1 MKLKA
6 SYSDQTRMGISL
18 PLLMENLRR
27 FWAIPVLAFL
37 AYFFSAAFPILMS
50 YSQLNQLS
58 DYIRSSLSNQQPF
71 YMAVHL
77 MIPVIASV
85 SVFRYLQGSSSVAVF
100 HAMPFSRARL
110 LHTNAVSGL
119 ILVLLPILA
128 NGLILLLIA
137 RPALINA
144 QSTILAERIDVFT
157 RAAVLGWVWQSIV
170 IVLFIYAISLFAGLV
185 TGNPL
190 MHFLS
195 AIGFNFLVPGLYA
208 IFTYYFTT
216 YLFGFISGEA
226 WSKQL
231 TSFSPY
237 LKIFE
242 GPLSWQITLVYL
254 LVVAALYGIT
264 LFLYHRRRL
273 ERAGDPYVFQS
284 MNLFMTYLIG
294 FLGMSFLGV
303 YFTVFG
309 KAWYYQYA
317 GYLAGILLFFVIG
330 QMIVQKTPR
339 VFHLYTLKH
348 LGIYTLLAVIF
359 IAGLEWDLTG
369 FESRIP
375 AVDQIQRAKITTYF
389 NYSME
394 TNQDFKG
401 YEDPENMQAIRAFHQ
416 EVLDQKSVLE
426 ANAKHMD
433 YSVKMVSVPITYR
446 LKSGGII
453 DRNYVV
459 PFAMVKDSQA
469 LKQIH
474 ESKEYKKNQ
483 IIRQFAQKDFR
494 YFRLYSTTG
503 LPFSVE
509 LTSQQQKAGFLEAL
523 IKDLDQQSFES
534 MVSLRFPYATADL
547 WYSTKDQA
555 GRLQEN
561 VINLPIR
568 SDFTNTLAWIRN
580 AGYEDDLTLKQE
592 ELRYITVTKTSND
605 MSYQPG
611 SVVPETIDKEMSM
624 GYDPVNLSKVPVQTK
639 NLMVITDPA
648 SMEKIMSKVD
658 MESLDYRNQYMVTIV
673 HQRGKEYGIQS
684 GYLNDPD
691 LPSQVKEYFQ

>member
-6 SYSDQTRMGISL
+6 SYSDQTPMGISL

-37 AYFFSAAFPILMS
+37 AYFFSVAFPILMS
-50 YSQLNQLS
+50 YGQLNQLS
-58 DYIRSSLSNQQPF
+58 DYIRSSLANQQPF

-77 MIPVIASV
+77 MIPVIAAV

-110 LHTNAVSGL
+110 LHTNAISGL
-119 ILVLLPILA
+119 ILILLPILA

-137 RPALINA
+137 KPALINY

-157 RAAVLGWVWQSIV
+157 RVAVLGWIWQSIV
-170 IVLFIYAISLFAGLV
+170 IVLFVYAISLFAGLV

-208 IFTYYFTT
+208 VFTYYFTT
-216 YLFGFISGEA
+216 YLFGFTSGEA

-254 LVVAALYGIT
+254 LVVAVLYGIT

-273 ERAGDPYVFQS
+273 ERAGDPYVFQA

-330 QMIVQKTPR
+330 QMIIQKTPR

-348 LGIYTLLAVIF
+348 LGIYTLLAVVF
-359 IAGLEWDLTG
+359 LAGLEWDLTG
-369 FESRIP
+369 FETRIP
-375 AVDQIQRAKITTYF
+375 ATEKIQRAKMTAYF

-394 TNQDFKG
+394 TNQEFKG
-401 YEDPENMQAIRAFHQ
+401 YEDPENIQAIRSFHQ
-416 EVLDQKSVLE
+416 QVLEEKSLLE
-426 ANAKHMD
+426 ANAKRMD
-433 YSVKMVSVPITYR
+433 YSEKTVSVPLSYQMEN
-446 LKSGGII
+446 GGIS
-453 DRNYVV
+453 DRIYVV
-459 PFAMVKDSQA
+459 PFAMIRDSQV
-469 LKQIH
+469 LKQVY
-474 ESKEYKKNQ
+474 ESREYKDHHLIQ
-483 IIRQFAQKDFR
+483 QFAQKDFR
-494 YFRLYSTTG
+494 YFRLYSATG

-509 LTSQQQKAGFLEAL
+509 LTSQQQKDSFLEAMK
-523 IKDLDQQSFES
+523 KDLVQQSYDS
-534 MVSLRFPYATADL
+534 MTSLRFPYATADL
-547 WYSTKDQA
+547 WYSTRDQA

-561 VINLPIR
+561 VINIPIR
-568 SDFTNTLAWIRN
+568 SDFQNTLAWIRN
-580 AGYEDDLTLKQE
+580 AGYEEDLTLKPE

-605 MSYQPG
+605 TNYQPG
-611 SVVPETIDKEMSM
+611 SVVPETIDKEMAM
-624 GYDPVNLSKVPVQTK
+624 GFDPGNLSKIPQQTK
-639 NLMVITDPA
+639 NLMVITDPG
-648 SMEKIMSKVD
+648 SMEEIMSKVD
-658 MESLDYRNQYMVTIV
+658 MEALDYRNQYMVTIV
-673 HQRGKEYGIQS
+673 HQRGREYGVQS
-684 GYLNDPD
+684 GFLNDPEI
-691 LPSQVKEYFQ
+691 PSQVKEYFQ